1 MIISNITILDVLVMS
16 KEANC
21 LKSISKHQDNTIS
34 LLIRLPKDSCPNQFG
49 ISSNI
54 NKWLWF

>member
-54 NKWLWF
+54 NK